1 MVVLVLGDNFEFFPA
16 ILTIPIVSFHVH
28 LNLSHKLQWNDTSSS
43 VRDSLMIKNLYLC
56 TNSSSTKLFLKWR
69 NNMVLSNTSR
79 ECTCTYELTDV
90 HHCIKVDF
98 PCGCFGCLFTT
109 SFHSFSTAAFASG
122 INIAWSERSVAH
134 TLGFP
139 RQASLRD
146 RSPELSEPFVTLGFP
161 PGFWELLEEF
171 CPTDTLCRETTQHAP
186 AFTSTIWQL
195 GEELSFRSFHW
206 DEFVH
211 QIVTLH
217 RIPSISCNTN
227 TNEFC
232 FRHFSCCYF
241 GTTFSRMNVRFPKF

>member
-1 MVVLVLGDNFEFFPA
+1 
-16 ILTIPIVSFHVH
+16 
-28 LNLSHKLQWNDTSSS
+28 
-43 VRDSLMIKNLYLC
+43 MIKNLYLC

-69 NNMVLSNTSR
+69 NNMFLSNTSR

-146 RSPELSEPFVTLGFP
+146 GSPELSEPFVTLGFP
-161 PGFWELLEEF
+161 PGFWELFEEF

-186 AFTSTIWQL
+186 AITLTIWKL

-217 RIPSISCNTN
+217 RIPSFPAIPIQ
-227 TNEFC
+227 
-232 FRHFSCCYF
+232 
-241 GTTFSRMNVRFPKF
+241 MNFASDTSAVVILEQRFPEWMFAFPNSSQYVRPYMIWTWCRLNFHQSPPGLVIPFQRSFVQ